1 MPPVIKTMAPDIL
14 QEDAEAGLW
23 GVRFASIL
31 SLLFGLGLGLGLGLG
46 HTGAGAAAGSSIH
59 RTHFGGFLD
68 CGGSSLLSR
77 LFSSYDKMELLSS
90 CSA

>member
-1 MPPVIKTMAPDIL
+1 MAPDIL
-14 QEDAEAGLW
+14 REDAEAGVW

-31 SLLFGLGLGLGLGLG
+31 SLLFGLGLGLGLG

-68 CGGSSLLSR
+68 CGGSSLLSM
-77 LFSSYDKMELLSS
+77 LFSSYDKVELLSS

>member
-14 QEDAEAGLW
+14 REDTEAGVW
-23 GVRFASIL
+23 GVRFASIF
-31 SLLFGLGLGLGLGLG
+31 SLLFGLGLG

>member
-14 QEDAEAGLW
+14 REDTEAGVW
-23 GVRFASIL
+23 GVRFASIF
-31 SLLFGLGLGLGLGLG
+31 SLLFGLGLGLGLG